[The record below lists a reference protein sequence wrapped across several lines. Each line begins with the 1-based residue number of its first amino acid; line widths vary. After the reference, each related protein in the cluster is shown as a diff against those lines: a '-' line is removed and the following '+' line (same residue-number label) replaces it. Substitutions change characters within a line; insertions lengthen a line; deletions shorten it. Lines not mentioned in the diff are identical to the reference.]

1 MDYHFETEKG
11 ITMNKGKGVFPAI
24 LLALVTM
31 VIIVAIF
38 VASVYSH
45 NYDLMREADICYNS
59 GDYTGALARYQ
70 SLKDAFRFEAE
81 AITKADYCNYN
92 LAMAAMEEQNWDAAR
107 EYLHELKA
115 YSPDAV
121 NQLLAQCDADEQKA
135 KEAEEREKQAE
146 KEEERFAD
154 KRFLADLERA
164 IVGRMEDEENNVAS
178 EMSMINGEWNLLEKY
193 QNAEFKDAKLQGY
206 AMDYLAALQAQRDAL
221 RERRHSDRQ
230 IWQQEAHVL
239 TCAALNRIYEDKDYE
254 FMAENDAFLRAYPA
268 NLNGSRA
275 YLAQLQEVNDDLFN
289 QTSKVEYWTADGSYY
304 LTHVF
309 RNNTPYSVSL
319 VFYLDIF
326 TLDNARYLGQTSVS
340 MPEIPAGGEY
350 RVRLDSADLQNGI
363 RFNVD
368 WVVTDIR

>member
-1 MDYHFETEKG
+1 
-11 ITMNKGKGVFPAI
+11 MNKGTGVFPAI
-24 LLALVTM
+24 LLALLTM

-121 NQLLAQCDADEQKA
+121 NQLLAQCDADEKKA
-135 KEAEEREKQAE
+135 KEAEEKEKEAE
-146 KEEERFAD
+146 REEERFAD
-154 KRFLADLERA
+154 KKFLADLERA
-164 IVGRMEDEENNVAS
+164 IVGRMEDTDKETVS
-178 EMSMINGEWNLLEKY
+178 EMSMINGEWNLLEPY
-193 QNAEFKDAKLQGY
+193 RNAEFKDSKLQGY
-206 AMDYLAALQAQRDAL
+206 ATDYLAALQAQREAL
-221 RERRHSDRQ
+221 SERRHSDRQ
-230 IWQQEAHVL
+230 LRQQEARVL
-239 TCAALNRIYEDKDYE
+239 TYSVLDRIYEDEDYE
-254 FMAENDAFLRAYPA
+254 FMAENDTFLRTYPA
-268 NLNGSRA
+268 NLNGTID
-275 YLAQLQEVNDDLFN
+275 YLNRLQEVSNDLFN
-289 QTSKVEYWTADGSYY
+289 QTDKVEYWTADGSYY

-326 TLDNARYLGQTSVS
+326 TQDNARYLGQDRVE
-340 MPEIPAGGEY
+340 MDEIPAGGEY
-350 RVRLDSADLQNGI
+350 RVRLGSNDVLNGI

-368 WVVTDIR
+368 WVVTDIK